1 MNVIEIIAIVFAV
14 FIFAAYFAVGC
25 IIAKKLLS
33 PTRKTVEDIVIKQT
47 KRGKIVEG
55 DLDIPNTKYELN
67 SRYGY
72 TLEGRLYKASNN
84 PNQKLLIWLHGYE
97 ACYINGIIQFKLYS
111 KLGYD
116 VFLPTHRHSGN
127 SGGKSNTFGFR
138 EKEDVKEWI
147 AFIKKELPYKNY
159 ALAGESM
166 GASTAILVASEVDI
180 FDFVILDSPY
190 TSMLFVIKNKIGSEY
205 PFVLKLFLPAF
216 FLIATLFFDVN
227 PLKVIPIKAIEKIKI
242 PILLTHSKADKTVP
256 YSCYTEFKTKKP
268 DIESFDFEDP
278 PHCQA
283 IIKYPEIYR
292 EKVTAF
298 VKAHE
303 KYNY

>member
-1 MNVIEIIAIVFAV
+1 MSVIEIIATVFAV
-14 FIFAAYFAVGC
+14 IFAAAYFAVGC

-33 PTRKTVEDIVIKQT
+33 PTKKTVEDIVIKQT

-55 DLDIPNTKYELN
+55 DMDIPNTRYEIK

-72 TLEGRLYKASNN
+72 TLEGRLYKANYN

-127 SGGKSNTFGFR
+127 SGGKSHTFGYR
-138 EKEDVKEWI
+138 EKEDVKAWI
-147 AFIKKELPYKNY
+147 EFIKKELPYKNY

-166 GASTAILVASEVDI
+166 GASTAILVASEVNI

-190 TSMLFVIKNKIGSEY
+190 TSMQTVINNKIGSDY
-205 PFVLKLFLPAF
+205 PSVLKLFLPAF
-216 FLIATLFFDVN
+216 YLMATLFFNVN
-227 PLKVIPIKAIEKIKI
+227 PLKVMPIKAIEKINI

-256 YSCYTEFKTKKP
+256 YSCYTEYNKKRP
-268 DIESFDFEDP
+268 DIESFDFEDS

-303 KYNY
+303 KI